1 MNEPAD
7 IPQDADDKGP
17 SDLVAAAKL
26 PAEFLK
32 KFLDL
37 LEDKVA
43 NPEDYV
49 AAKITIGE
57 LRFLEKHRPELFYH
71 PEDAKTNLETTL
83 DNDICES
90 QEELRNRIMIH
101 FQNPDKTSK
110 LRREIAK
117 SEMSDWTKSKR
128 LNGVPPPP
136 PPIEGGRTQ
145 RRSLR
150 AWIEW
155 FEKYMLWSDEFRPE
169 DSHGDGR
176 KDSRV
181 MPMGELEQ
189 VTKREHME
197 HDRFKIQEEMGRF
210 LAVTVAARIAGGRI
224 SQYHNLWKA
233 WIEKRMVDEREADL
247 QSLNIE
253 PGKISVAKERD
264 IIRAQNF
271 VDAVESASEKFAGEL
286 DEKLKAE
293 IKKENDRRA

>member
-1 MNEPAD
+1 
-7 IPQDADDKGP
+7 
-17 SDLVAAAKL
+17 
-26 PAEFLK
+26 
-32 KFLDL
+32 
-37 LEDKVA
+37 
-43 NPEDYV
+43 
-49 AAKITIGE
+49 
-57 LRFLEKHRPELFYH
+57 LEKHRPELFYH
-71 PEDAKTNLETTL
+71 PEDAKTNPAPTL

-110 LRREIAK
+110 LRREIAV
-117 SEMSDWTKSKR
+117 SEISAWTKSKS
-128 LNGVPPPP
+128 LHGSPPPP
-136 PPIEGGRTQ
+136 KPIEGVK
-145 RRSLR
+145 RRWSLR

-169 DSHGDGR
+169 DSNGDGR

-189 VTKREHME
+189 VTKREQME

-210 LAVTVAARIAGGRI
+210 LAVTVAARIAGGLI

-233 WIEKRMVDEREADL
+233 WIEKRMVEERESDL

-253 PGKISVAKERD
+253 PEKIAVAKARD

-271 VDAVESASEKFAGEL
+271 VDEVESASEKFASEL
-286 DEKLKAE
+286 DDKLKAE